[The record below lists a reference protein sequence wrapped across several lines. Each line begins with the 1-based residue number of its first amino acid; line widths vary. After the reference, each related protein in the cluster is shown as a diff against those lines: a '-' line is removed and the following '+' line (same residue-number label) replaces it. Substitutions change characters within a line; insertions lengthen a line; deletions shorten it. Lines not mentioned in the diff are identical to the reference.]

1 MHILSTMDGKTI
13 AMVVVIIGAVLLLI
27 KGMNTAP
34 RDGNNGNGNCRT
46 NNTAT
51 NTNNTMST
59 TNMQQNTMQNNQQVN
74 QNNQQ
79 NGQRF

>member
-1 MHILSTMDGKTI
+1 MHILSTLDGKTI
-13 AMVVVIIGAVLLLI
+13 AMVVVVIGAVLLLI

-34 RDGNNGNGNCRT
+34 RGGNNGNGSGNGNGGT
-46 NNTAT
+46 T
-51 NTNNTMST
+51 NT
-59 TNMQQNTMQNNQQVN
+59 QQNTMQNNQQVN